1 MNFRLCVLASGSSGN
16 CVLASTDETTLLIDA
31 GLSGRETA
39 RRLAAA
45 GVDPERI
52 SGICVTHEHIDHTR
66 GVAVMNQRHRIPLYA
81 NSGTVDGY
89 LRMPNSRELPWNV
102 FTTGTA
108 FAIGDISVE
117 PFSVPH
123 DAYDPVGYVLSAGR
137 TRVGVVTDMGMPTH
151 LIREKLR
158 DCDALVLESNHDEL
172 MLKQSARPWSLKSRI
187 SGRHGHLSNRLA
199 AELLAE
205 LGGARLRR
213 VYLAHISRDC
223 NRHELALAETRGS
236 LHVAG
241 HRHVEV
247 VCAYPDRIS
256 EIWTYSP
263 GA

>member
-16 CVLASTDETTLLIDA
+16 CVLASTDETALLIDA

-39 RRLAAA
+39 RRLAEA
-45 GVDPERI
+45 GFEPSAI
-52 SGICVTHEHIDHTR
+52 SGICVTHEHIDHVR
-66 GVAVMNQRHRIPLYA
+66 GVAVMNQRHQIPLYA
-81 NSGTVDGY
+81 NSGTIDGY
-89 LRMPNSRELPWNV
+89 RRTPNARELPWKV

-108 FAIGDISVE
+108 FSIGDISLE

-123 DAYDPVGYVLSAGR
+123 DAYDPVGYVLNAGR
-137 TRVGVVTDMGMPTH
+137 TRVGVVTDMGMTTH

-158 DCDALVLESNHDEL
+158 NCDALVIESNHDEL
-172 MLKQSARPWSLKSRI
+172 MLQQSARPWSLKSRI
-187 SGRHGHLSNRLA
+187 HGRSGHLSNRHA

-223 NRHELALAETRGS
+223 NRHDLALAETRAS
-236 LHVAG
+236 LHMAG

-247 VCAYPDRIS
+247 VCAYSDRIS
-256 EIWTYSP
+256 EVWTYSP